1 MLKIGEFSKAT
12 GLTVKALRH
21 YERLGLVSPYWIDK
35 YTSYRYYEES
45 QVDQV
50 RRVLDLK
57 AMGFSLKQVRSLL
70 KDNLSTDQQRQVFKG
85 KRQELLRQLASDQ
98 KRLDRLDLHLQAM
111 ETAPQLTSINKEI
124 EMELELKKIAPF
136 KVVGLLY
143 QGKNE
148 HQEISSL
155 WNEFNRRGN
164 ELCPAAT
171 KEVYGVCRMI
181 PGITDGS
188 FEYVAGV
195 SREDLSHLPTGTVIR
210 EVPACTVAVFR
221 HIGAAATLHDTYQKI
236 YSEWLPSS
244 SFQPL
249 EPGFDMEVYNEEFTF
264 FAPGSVMYIYV
275 PVKPKA

>member
-21 YERLGLVSPYWIDK
+21 YERLGLISPYWIDK

-45 QVDQV
+45 QVQQV
-50 RRVLDLK
+50 RRILDLK
-57 AMGFSLKQVRSLL
+57 AMGFSLIQVKNLL

-98 KRLDRLDLHLQAM
+98 KRLERLDLHLQAM
-111 ETAPQLTSINKEI
+111 EMAPQFIKNIKEK

-143 QGKNE
+143 EGKNE
-148 HQEISSL
+148 HGEISKL
-155 WNEFNRRGN
+155 WDAFNRRGN
-164 ELCPAAT
+164 ELCPAST

-181 PGITDGS
+181 PGRTDGS
-188 FEYVAGV
+188 FEYVAAV
-195 SREDLSHLPTGTVIR
+195 RRDDLSNLPAGTVVR

-221 HIGAAATLHDTYQKI
+221 HHGAADTLHDTYQKI
-236 YSEWLPSS
+236 YGEWLPSS
-244 SFQPL
+244 AYQPL
-249 EPGFDMEVYNEEFTF
+249 EPGLDMEVYNEEFTF
-264 FAPGSVMYIYV
+264 FAPDSVMYIYV
-275 PVKPKA
+275 PVRPKA

>member
-35 YTSYRYYEES
+35 YTSYRYYEEN

-98 KRLDRLDLHLQAM
+98 KRLERLDLHLQAM
-111 ETAPQLTSINKEI
+111 EMAPQLTRINKEI

-148 HQEISSL
+148 HQEIHSM

-164 ELCPAAT
+164 ELCPAET

-181 PGITDGS
+181 PGSTDGS

-195 SREDLSHLPTGTVIR
+195 RREDLSHMPAGTVIR

-221 HIGAAATLHDTYQKI
+221 HIGAVETLHDTYQKI
-236 YSEWLPSS
+236 YSELLPSS
-244 SFQPL
+244 SYQPL

-264 FAPGSVMYIYV
+264 FAPDSVMYIHV
-275 PVKPKA
+275 PVKPKE

>member
-21 YERLGLVSPYWIDK
+21 YERLGLISPYWIDK

-45 QVDQV
+45 QVQQV
-50 RRVLDLK
+50 RRILDFK
-57 AMGFSLKQVRSLL
+57 AMGFSLKKIKNLL

-85 KRQELLRQLASDQ
+85 KRQELLRQLAGDQ
-98 KRLDRLDLHLQAM
+98 KRLERLDLHLQAM
-111 ETAPQLTSINKEI
+111 EMAPQFIKNIKEK

-143 QGKNE
+143 EGKNE
-148 HQEISSL
+148 HGEISKL
-155 WNEFNRRGN
+155 WDAFNRRGN
-164 ELCPAAT
+164 ELCPAST

-181 PGITDGS
+181 PGVTDGS

-195 SREDLSHLPTGTVIR
+195 RRENLSHLPAGTVVR

-221 HIGAAATLHDTYQKI
+221 HFGAADTLHDTYQKI
-236 YSEWLPSS
+236 YGEWLPSS
-244 SFQPL
+244 AYQPL

-264 FAPGSVMYIYV
+264 FAPDSVMYIYV
-275 PVKPKA
+275 PVRPKA